1 MIGFGRVE
9 GRRPGERVL
18 GSIMWV
24 VRLHGDLIAS
34 IEVFQAAGGPSLSEA
49 QLNRLQDGI
58 PSAVVAA
65 AAPGRGR

>member
-24 VRLHGDLIAS
+24 VGLRDDRIAS
-34 IEVFQAAGGPSLSEA
+34 IEVFQAAGGPSLSSSQIE
-49 QLNRLQDGI
+49 RLQEGTPCPGVRRD
-58 PSAVVAA
+58 
-65 AAPGRGR
+65 APAPPE